1 LTDTLAPMNFSD
13 EAVAKGVRERRFDLE
28 RDGSIVPGLLW
39 TPAEADGP
47 RPLVLLGHGAAG
59 NKREDY
65 IVALARALVRHRG
78 LAAAAIDGP
87 VHGDRRTDGTNGE
100 RALVDFAQRWSSDDG
115 LIDSMISDWR
125 ATLDALSGLDDVA
138 AGRCAYWGLSMG
150 TIFGLPFVAA
160 EARVTVAVLGLMG
173 LTGPTK
179 DRFATDSLLVKCPV
193 LFLVQWHDEIFPRD
207 DALALFDAIAST
219 DKRLHAHPGL
229 HGEVP
234 AEEFEASGRFLASHL
249 GP

>member
-1 LTDTLAPMNFSD
+1 LTDILAPMNFTD
-13 EAVAKGVRERRFDLE
+13 EVVAKGVRERRFDLE